1 MRHIIDTL
9 QYRITSIELCLF
21 NDIIICK
28 KQIEGSIN
36 VLQYIL
42 GMPNGPADCRMAGCE
57 FKESAKYYLKGEEFL
72 GAWRIFRRMQNIIWK
87 TALNGN
93 KATPPC
99 KWSVFL
105 CNITS
110 CNCTEKV
117 QLPAHWSG
125 GSSKSLPDGH
135 HAIELDV
142 IMQRIKIF
150 WLCGAKRSFDYAKI
164 IARTHRK
171 LEASNDN

>member
-1 MRHIIDTL
+1 M
-9 QYRITSIELCLF
+9 LC
-21 NDIIICK
+21 
-28 KQIEGSIN
+28 
-36 VLQYIL
+36 
-42 GMPNGPADCRMAGCE
+42 NGIFSCPMHGHADCRMAGRE
-57 FKESAKYYLKGEEFL
+57 FKENAKYYLRDKKFLFEGWRIFLGVKNFYLRGEEF
-72 GAWRIFRRMQNIIWK
+72 FRRMQNIIWK

-93 KATPPC
+93 TTRQL
-99 KWSVFL
+99 SSFSL
-105 CNITS
+105 QS

-125 GSSKSLPDGH
+125 GSSESALNGH

-142 IMQRIKIF
+142 IMQRLKIF
-150 WLCGAKRSFDYAKI
+150 WLCGAKKTFDYAKI